1 MNKKYRIT
9 SKFRFALFAAAV
21 ILCIFTAFNTLIGFN
36 TVSSS
41 SIDQYHQVRVQSGDT
56 LWDIASEYGP
66 ANADVRQIVHEI
78 CSINEITADTLQAG
92 QKIIVPVYE

>member
-9 SKFRFALFAAAV
+9 SKFRFALFVAAV
-21 ILCIFTAFNTLIGFN
+21 ILCIFTAFNTVIGFN

-41 SIDQYHQVRVQSGDT
+41 SIDQYYQVSVQSGDT

-66 ANADVRQIVHEI
+66 EDADVRQIVHEI